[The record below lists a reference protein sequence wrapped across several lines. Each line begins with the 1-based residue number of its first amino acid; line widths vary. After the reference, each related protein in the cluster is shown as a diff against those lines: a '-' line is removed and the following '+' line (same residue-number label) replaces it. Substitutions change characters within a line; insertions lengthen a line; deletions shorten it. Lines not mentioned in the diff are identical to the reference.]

1 MGLDVASINKQIKDI
16 VIKTLISIQPDLL
29 HSYRTCQPGDIY
41 NNMCFE
47 ILGFDIMLDDK
58 GRAYLIEVNHAPSF
72 NVDTKLDEVV
82 KRTLL
87 VDTFK
92 LLNCTIAEKN
102 HILES
107 LKQIQDQR
115 MVHQSK
121 RHNTVNK
128 QTLYAQNLR
137 ERDVT
142 DMLNLGGYER
152 IFPSPDYELNEKYNL
167 MLGQAKNYLM
177 DMKVSSKQAQV
188 TSVTPVEQRVIPPP
202 ILQEKSVF
210 SKSQIKPPSELKH
223 VDMQSPLNLGHSGE
237 DFLSQIRL
245 DKNNSSVYKSVDL
258 ATDQTIQ
265 NIEKN
270 RYHKAQM
277 TTTQLLYNNQK
288 TLDQALSASASA
300 ENSIG
305 PISRTKKSQN
315 SHS

>member
-1 MGLDVASINKQIKDI
+1 
-16 VIKTLISIQPDLL
+16 
-29 HSYRTCQPGDIY
+29 
-41 NNMCFE
+41 
-47 ILGFDIMLDDK
+47 ML
-58 GRAYLIEVNHAPSF
+58 
-72 NVDTKLDEVV
+72 
-82 KRTLL
+82 
-87 VDTFK
+87 
-92 LLNCTIAEKN
+92 
-102 HILES
+102 
-107 LKQIQDQR
+107 
-115 MVHQSK
+115 
-121 RHNTVNK
+121 
-128 QTLYAQNLR
+128 
-137 ERDVT
+137 
-142 DMLNLGGYER
+142 
-152 IFPSPDYELNEKYNL
+152 
-167 MLGQAKNYLM
+167 
-177 DMKVSSKQAQV
+177 
-188 TSVTPVEQRVIPPP
+188 
-202 ILQEKSVF
+202 
-210 SKSQIKPPSELKH
+210 SKSQIKPPSEQKH

>member
-1 MGLDVASINKQIKDI
+1 
-16 VIKTLISIQPDLL
+16 
-29 HSYRTCQPGDIY
+29 
-41 NNMCFE
+41 
-47 ILGFDIMLDDK
+47 
-58 GRAYLIEVNHAPSF
+58 
-72 NVDTKLDEVV
+72 
-82 KRTLL
+82 
-87 VDTFK
+87 
-92 LLNCTIAEKN
+92 
-102 HILES
+102 
-107 LKQIQDQR
+107 

-152 IFPSPDYELNEKYNL
+152 IFPSSDYELNEKYNL

-202 ILQEKSVF
+202 ILQEKSVL
-210 SKSQIKPPSELKH
+210 SKSQIKPPSEQKQ
-223 VDMQSPLNLGHSGE
+223 VDMQSPLNFGHSGE

-245 DKNNSSVYKSVDL
+245 DKNNSSIYKSVDL
-258 ATDQTIQ
+258 GTDQTIQ

-270 RYHKAQM
+270 RYYKAQM